1 MTTAI
6 APLTEAEVKQVVDDW
21 YRALDV
27 HVTLD
32 EFMTMVADGELEF
45 RFPEVIVTDREGVA
59 QWYNR
64 VTNTFFDEIHET
76 KELAITVNPAGD
88 QAEVKIMTH
97 WQASVWNPPA
107 PNSERIAFLAGQTWN
122 VRRSPTSGKPVVVA
136 YIVDSFE
143 PVGDTGA
150 LPVKEM

>member
-1 MTTAI
+1 MTTM
-6 APLTEAEVKQVVDDW
+6 APLTEAEVHAFVDDW
-21 YRALDV
+21 YRSLDI
-27 HVTLD
+27 HVSLED
-32 EFMTMVADGELEF
+32 FLAMVAEEGIEF
-45 RFPEVIVTDREGVA
+45 RFPEVTVTEREGLV

-76 KELAITVNPAGD
+76 KELAITVSPAGD
-88 QAEVKIMTH
+88 HAEVKILTH

-107 PNSERIAFLAGQTWN
+107 ANSERIAFLAGQTWG
-122 VRRSPTSGKPVVVA
+122 VRRSPTSGKPVVVT
-136 YIVDSFE
+136 YYVDSFE